1 MNGKQFRTL
10 SVFKK
15 VNTLG
20 ICIGIIFFMVS
31 IFASGSNQSYFLA
44 ALGIAIIFCNIAMF
58 ILGMFLSLMKEY
70 TENSKVKAQVK

>member
-1 MNGKQFRTL
+1 
-10 SVFKK
+10 
-15 VNTLG
+15 
-20 ICIGIIFFMVS
+20 MVS